1 MTLWKNYYLA
11 ESILA
16 ALQAL
21 SEAGDPSRLIA
32 GGTDLLLDLQQG
44 RHSPVHTLVDVT
56 SIPELN
62 TIEIR
67 GEQLFVGAA
76 VPLTQIV
83 ASPLLQYHGE
93 ALVEACALIGGP
105 QVRNTATL
113 GGNVSHALPA
123 GDGTIALLALDAQA
137 EVASIEGHRFVPTES
152 LFLGPGK
159 SSLDPRKEILVGFY
173 LPLVRPRQ
181 ASAFRRVMRPQGV
194 ALPILN
200 AAIWLF
206 RTEDRI
212 AEIRVAIGPAG
223 PRPLR
228 ARETEN
234 ALCGKRLTPDVVE
247 SAFGALLSEARFRT
261 SPQRASAGYRR
272 HLAEVLL
279 EETLQAAWNRAA
291 NDNGLKPMANG

>member
-1 MTLWKNYYLA
+1 MC
-11 ESILA
+11 S
-16 ALQAL
+16 
-21 SEAGDPSRLIA
+21 S
-32 GGTDLLLDLQQG
+32 DL
-44 RHSPVHTLVDVT
+44 
-56 SIPELN
+56 
-62 TIEIR
+62 
-67 GEQLFVGAA
+67 
-76 VPLTQIV
+76 
-83 ASPLLQYHGE
+83 
-93 ALVEACALIGGP
+93 
-105 QVRNTATL
+105 
-113 GGNVSHALPA
+113 
-123 GDGTIALLALDAQA
+123 AQA

-206 RTEDRI
+206 RIDDRI

-234 ALCGKRLTPDVVE
+234 ALCGKSLTPDVVE

>member
-1 MTLWKNYYLA
+1 MTLWKKYYLA
-11 ESILA
+11 DSVPA

-21 SEAGDPSRLIA
+21 SEAEGPSRLIA
-32 GGTDLLLDLQQG
+32 GGTDLLLEIQQG

-56 SIPELN
+56 SIPELGI
-62 TIEIR
+62 IELR
-67 GEQLFVGAA
+67 SDRLFVGAA

-83 ASPLLQYHGE
+83 ASPLLKQHAE
-93 ALVEACALIGGP
+93 ALVEACGLIGGP

-123 GDGTIALLALDAQA
+123 ADGTIALMALGAQA
-137 EVASIEGHRFVPTES
+137 EVASSEGHRFVPTES

-159 SSLDPRKEILVGFY
+159 SALDPQKELICGFY
-173 LPLVRPRQ
+173 LPLLRSRQ

-200 AAIWLF
+200 LALWLS
-206 RTEDRI
+206 RTEDTIADIRI
-212 AEIRVAIGPAG
+212 AIGPAG

-234 ALCGKRLTPDVVE
+234 VLRGQPLSPGRIETAV
-247 SAFGALLSEARFRT
+247 SALLSESRFRT
-261 SPQRASAGYRR
+261 SPQRASADYRR

-279 EETLQAAWNRAA
+279 QDSLLAAWERAA
-291 NDNGLKPMANG
+291 KSQ